1 MGGRPVVARI
11 CSKSDDEEV
20 LADYLDR
27 RGYEVRFAHEEWSAL
42 ALLGSDN
49 IDVAL
54 VDLKLDQFS
63 GTDLLRKFAG
73 EKSPAFVMVGRHSD
87 PVDRILALELGAADF
102 IDAPVVPRELASRL
116 SRLLSRRGR
125 FVGDLIIL
133 ESSTIDLKAALVMR
147 NSGGEEQLSP
157 GQIALLRLFTS
168 NPGKVLGRED
178 IMAAAP
184 AESFDAFD
192 RSVDSR
198 IVRLRRKLD
207 TESIVTV
214 RGAGYR
220 FDPPV

>member
-1 MGGRPVVARI
+1 MGRRPVVARI
-11 CSKSDDEEV
+11 CSKNETDEA

-27 RGYEVRFAHEEWSAL
+27 RGYDVRFAHEEWSAM
-42 ALLGSDN
+42 ALLGANDV
-49 IDVAL
+49 DVAL
-54 VDLKLDQFS
+54 VDLQLDGLS
-63 GTDLLRKFAG
+63 GTDLLRKFSG
-73 EKSPAFVMVGRHSD
+73 GGSTAFVMIGRNCE

-102 IDAPVVPRELASRL
+102 LDAPVVPRELASRL
-116 SRLLSRRGR
+116 NRLLARRGHPI
-125 FVGDLIIL
+125 GDLVML
-133 ESSTIDLKAALVMR
+133 ENSSVDMKAALVMR
-147 NSGGEEQLSP
+147 NSGEEEQLSP
-157 GQIALLRLFTS
+157 GQIALLRLFVG
-168 NPGKVLGRED
+168 NPGRVLGRED